1 MKNRIATWLA
11 ACLVFGAPASALGLA
26 SAVAERAAMP
36 SDSSMNGAGAND
48 AAQGSLRFPRPTGR
62 DLPLIAHVLELDAD
76 QRVIVEAFVD
86 VAALGEDG
94 FAAGHSFYTD
104 LSAVLSDAQRAS
116 LPRLCDELRR
126 DHMQS
131 TSVVE
136 GENLEVGALL
146 REAVGVEARTRL
158 DGMISEYRTELDVLV
173 SRRSRLTAE
182 RAKESDIQTVRVRIR
197 DAHSGALERIS
208 AALSSDDAYR
218 LREAAL
224 AKGFPVAASPVEI
237 VAQLRT
243 LCGELPERELLE
255 LLAQADPRAREI
267 RDDAVAAVRARDE
280 ARASENAVSTKS
292 AAAAIASAEQAI
304 DGFQRWIY
312 PQIVTIATE
321 ANLAKS
327 LTGRAILA
335 QSKRLADTAAHDWND
350 QQATLSVYD
359 RDGDGALSDDESAVM
374 MRDFAKGVGKSTR
387 VRL

>member
-1 MKNRIATWLA
+1 MKIRIATGLA
-11 ACLVFGAPASALGLA
+11 ACAMLGASVASPGIAHALPSSVVMASDAPLA
-26 SAVAERAAMP
+26 DGS
-36 SDSSMNGAGAND
+36 
-48 AAQGSLRFPRPTGR
+48 QGSLRFPRPTGR
-62 DLPLIAHVLELDAD
+62 DLPLIARVLELDAD
-76 QRVIVEAFVD
+76 QRVIAEALVD
-86 VAALGEDG
+86 VAALDEDG

-104 LSAVLSDAQRAS
+104 LVAVLGDAQRAH

-126 DHMQS
+126 DHLQA

-136 GENLEVGALL
+136 GENIEVGALL
-146 REAVGVEARTRL
+146 REAIGTEARTRL
-158 DGMISEYRTELDVLV
+158 DGAIAEYRTELDVLV
-173 SRRSRLTAE
+173 ARRSRLMAE
-182 RAKESDIQTVRVRIR
+182 RAKESDIHLVRVRIR
-197 DAHSGALERIS
+197 DAHAAALERVS
-208 AALSSDDAYR
+208 DALSSDDAYR

-237 VAQLRT
+237 VSQLRT

-267 RDDAVAAVRARDE
+267 RDDAVTAVRARDE
-280 ARASENAVSTKS
+280 ARASGNAVSTKS
-292 AAAAIASAEQAI
+292 AATAIANAEQAI
-304 DGFQRWIY
+304 DDFQRWIY
-312 PQIVTIATE
+312 PGIVTIATE

-350 QQATLSVYD
+350 QQATLSTYD
-359 RDGDGALSDDESAVM
+359 RDGDGALSDAESAAM